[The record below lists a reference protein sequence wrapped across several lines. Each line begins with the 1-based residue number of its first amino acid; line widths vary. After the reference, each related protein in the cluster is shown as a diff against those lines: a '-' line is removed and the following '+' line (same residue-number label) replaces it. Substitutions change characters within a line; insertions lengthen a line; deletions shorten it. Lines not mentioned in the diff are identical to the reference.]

1 MVESIRS
8 SKQSV
13 LLLDCGAV
21 FDNQPNYQEY
31 KAETIL
37 KAMEFMGY
45 DALNLGGPEF
55 HFGKDFLKNT
65 RSYIS
70 FPYIASNLL
79 YGGSRL
85 PWTREYII
93 KDMGGVKAAI
103 IGVLNPDDL
112 KKILDQKYVKDL
124 EVMPAEAVLKRLLPE
139 IRGKADIVIL
149 LSRLGFE
156 QTLALVKKIEGVDI
170 AVSSGDRSIYPSSS
184 KYPETVVL
192 QTGTGGKALGYARIT
207 LNKKGAL
214 SVDETKLIPL
224 PESLPEDGRIKEII
238 QKTSEAN
245 RAREAELEERRKKE
259 LMEGLKLSPQ
269 EFFEQHKKEPLKETG
284 DSK

>member
-55 HFGKDFLKNT
+55 HFGKDFLNNT
-65 RSYIS
+65 RSYVS

-103 IGVLNPDDL
+103 IGVLSPDDL
-112 KKILDQKYVKDL
+112 KKIPDQKYVKDL
-124 EVMPAEAVLKRLLPE
+124 EVIPAEAALKKLLPE

-170 AVSSGDRSIYPSSS
+170 AISSGDRNIYPSSS

-238 QKTSEAN
+238 PKISEAN